1 MIGMEKI
8 IVDFEEV
15 RGRGNI
21 VSPPKSLE
29 DYIAYSGIVSEDTD
43 SVMGLESRV
52 FCLVYSGEGVSI
64 VVSGSFVRS
73 TESLTVTAT
82 VLDEN
87 GDPIE
92 GASVELFK
100 EVN

>member
-1 MIGMEKI
+1 MERI
-8 IVDFEEV
+8 TVRPEMV
-15 RGRGNI
+15 RGLGN
-21 VSPPKSLE
+21 VVDPKLIT
-29 DYIAYSGIVSEDTD
+29 DYGLYHSSVSEGSDFIDNIST
-43 SVMGLESRV
+43 VV
-52 FCLVYSGEGVSI
+52 FTMVGMLEGVSI

-82 VLDEN
+82 VTDEN